1 MFLFNEDKAMKQKF
15 SNVVV
20 TDVNA
25 PDTGRPVQVIW
36 LDSEVELTNLT
47 YPSIVICNTG
57 ISFDAERAHSGWA
70 QLPYTP
76 ENFSDWITD
85 ANTDVTNSPYWAFT
99 PIPYNIDYQIEVL
112 SRNNQHSTFLSAVLA
127 GPDYL
132 STRHGYLVIEED
144 GTVRRLDV
152 MSGPERQNTHDTD
165 GKRVFHTIYTV
176 RVSTELLPVE
186 ISAYTKV
193 AEVVNT
199 ITVLP
204 DTL

>member
-15 SNVVV
+15 SNIVV

-36 LDSEVELTNLT
+36 IDSDVELTKLT
-47 YPSIVICNTG
+47 YPSIVIANTG
-57 ISFDAERAHSGWA
+57 MSFDAERAHSGWA

-85 ANTDVTNSPYWAFT
+85 DNNDVTNSPYWAFT

-112 SRNNQHSTFLSAVLA
+112 ARNNQHSTFLSAVLA

-132 STRHGYLVIEED
+132 STRHGYLTIEED
-144 GTVRRLDV
+144 GTVRRMDL
-152 MSGPERQNTHDTD
+152 MSGPERQNTHDSD

-176 RVSTELLPVE
+176 RVSTELLPIE
-186 ISAYTKV
+186 INAYSKV
-193 AEVVNT
+193 TTVVDT
-199 ITVLP
+199 IEILP
-204 DTL
+204 PQL